1 MNESS
6 DVRKVIFFGEHFWEF
21 YNSQTPKIK
30 ERINWTIKLIKTIE
44 RVPTKYLKNITG
56 TTLYEM
62 RMISGTNIY
71 RIFCFF
77 DKGKLV
83 VVLNG
88 FQKKTQKTPKNEI
101 KLAEKLQN
109 NITMSKT
116 RIIEFDDHLNSEYGE
131 RGTESRETFEEGFEA
146 FRLGVMLQE
155 LRKNKGLT
163 QEQLARKCGTT
174 KTYISRIEDNASD
187 IRLSTLMRIVREGLG
202 GHLRLKVEG

>member
-1 MNESS
+1 MNESG
-6 DVRKVIFFGEHFWEF
+6 DIRKVIFFGECFWEF
-21 YNSQTPKIK
+21 YNRQNPKIK
-30 ERINWTIKLIKTIE
+30 ERINWTIKLIKTVE

-101 KLAEKLQN
+101 KLAERLQ
-109 NITMSKT
+109 KQYY
-116 RIIEFDDHLNSEYGE
+116 D
-131 RGTESRETFEEGFEA
+131 
-146 FRLGVMLQE
+146 
-155 LRKNKGLT
+155 
-163 QEQLARKCGTT
+163 EQ
-174 KTYISRIEDNASD
+174 N
-187 IRLSTLMRIVREGLG
+187 
-202 GHLRLKVEG
+202 